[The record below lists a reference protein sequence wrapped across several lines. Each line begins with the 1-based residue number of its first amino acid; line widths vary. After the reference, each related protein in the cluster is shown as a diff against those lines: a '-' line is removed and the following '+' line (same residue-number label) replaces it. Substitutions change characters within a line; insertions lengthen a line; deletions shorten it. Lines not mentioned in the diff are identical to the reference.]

1 MQENNKTKFFIRG
14 GQITLHNIRMFSQ
27 VIKVVLAISLASLI
41 LLNVLW
47 YMNINTSYQKYLF
60 NSLLTA
66 KAKLIFDD
74 KAVQDFKSPDD
85 RVYQVLSKNVLK
97 AKAVNDAALVIFDN
111 AAKGFFLSIILYFVI
126 STIAIYLIRKKG
138 KTLTQDQLLNEHSLA
153 SLKEYKKI
161 VKKQKTMSDL
171 ILGGAPLI
179 KESETKHLFLHG
191 STGSGKSTC
200 IKELLQKIIDRGDK
214 FIVLDK
220 SCDLTKTFYQEDKHL
235 ILNPFDKRSKA
246 WNVWCDARTQ
256 ADFDSI
262 AEALMPMPKGSSDPF
277 WVNAARTI
285 FTSTAF
291 KMRDDV
297 NKSNITLLRNL
308 LTADLEKM
316 EDFLK
321 DTEAAT
327 LVSEKIEKTAVSIKS
342 VLATYL
348 KSLKYLSNDKNVL
361 SIRDWV
367 ADPSSKGLFIT
378 SLADKHATLRPL
390 ISMWLDIAINAT
402 MSLTPDRQRRI
413 WLILDEAH
421 SLHRLPCLFD
431 GANEVR
437 KFGGCILLGTTSYA
451 GICDI
456 YGKDGARGILDQFNT
471 SIYFRTPRAETA
483 SWVSKELGESEIEE
497 MHENISYGANTMR
510 DGISLSKHRTRR
522 PAVPYTDIQKLNDL
536 EAYLRV
542 SGNYPIVKVKFKIF
556 QSNNDVEGFI
566 ESDINEDVFKDIS
579 KLEET
584 YIQNPNSAPEFKQ
597 NSSKKAKDKKNK
609 ENIGVKD
616 NEFNKDKKGS
626 SNRNNIIAED
636 MELI

>member
-14 GQITLHNIRMFSQ
+14 GQITLHNLRMFSQ
-27 VIKVVLAISLASLI
+27 VIKVVLAISLVSLI
-41 LLNVLW
+41 MLNVLW
-47 YMNINTSYQKYLF
+47 YININTSYQKYLF
-60 NSLLTA
+60 NSWVTA
-66 KAKLIFDD
+66 KAKLIFDE
-74 KAVQDFKSPDD
+74 KAVQQFKSPDN
-85 RVYQVLSKNVLK
+85 RTYQVLSKNVLK
-97 AKAVNDAALVIFDN
+97 SKAVQNTLVKVADN
-111 AAKGFFLSIILYFVI
+111 TLKGFLLSILLYFFV
-126 STIAIYLIRKKG
+126 SSIAIYLIRKKG
-138 KTLTQDQLLNEHSLA
+138 KTVTQDKLLNEHNLVT
-153 SLKEYKKI
+153 LKEFKKL
-161 VKKQKTMSDL
+161 VKSKKSVSD
-171 ILGGAPLI
+171 IKLGGAPLI
-179 KESETKHLFLHG
+179 KESETKHIFLHG
-191 STGSGKSTC
+191 STGAGKSTC
-200 IKELLQKIIDRGDK
+200 IKELMQKIIDRGDK

-220 SCDLTKTFYQEDKHL
+220 SCDLTKTFYNEKEHL
-235 ILNPFDKRSKA
+235 ILNPFDTRSKS
-246 WNVWCDARTQ
+246 WNVWCDARSQ
-256 ADFDSI
+256 SDFDSI

-291 KMRDDV
+291 KMKDDPS
-297 NKSNITLLRNL
+297 KSNITLLRNL

-316 EDFLK
+316 EKFLK

-348 KSLKYLSNDKNVL
+348 KSLKYLGDDKNVL
-361 SIRDWV
+361 SIRKWIEDS
-367 ADPSSKGLFIT
+367 SSKGLFIT
-378 SLADKHATLRPL
+378 SLADKHPTLRPL

-451 GICDI
+451 GICDL

-483 SWVSKELGESEIEE
+483 QWCSKELGESEIEE

-510 DGISLSKHRTRR
+510 DGISLSKNRTRR

-542 SGNYPIVKVKFKIF
+542 AGDYPIVKVNFKIF
-556 QSNNDVEGFI
+556 KSDNDAEGFI
-566 ESDINEDVFKDIS
+566 EKKINEDVFKDIS
-579 KLEET
+579 NLEET
-584 YIQNPNSAPEFKQ
+584 YIQNPALAPEYKKGKT
-597 NSSKKAKDKKNK
+597 SKKKNK
-609 ENIGVKD
+609 YNEKD
-616 NEFNKDKKGS
+616 TTTDS
-626 SNRNNIIAED
+626 LVSNNSIKSINTVTD
-636 MELI
+636 MEML